1 MINWNDVRVVQE
13 LAQERYEVIVQGRE
27 LARFQRLKANP
38 GSKASNYVRVRNWLG
53 GQLVNWGCHLKAQCD
68 AASVS

>member
-1 MINWNDVRVVQE
+1 MINWNDVRVEQE

-27 LARFQRLKANP
+27 LARLQKLKAN
-38 GSKASNYVRVRNWLG
+38 SDSEASNYVRVRNWLG

-68 AASVS
+68 SASVS